1 MSKKRTIIL
10 LGILTAILPLTGF
23 PGAWRSFFTFV
34 FGVTISAL
42 AFIAYR
48 NGERNEPLE
57 KKENSFTENTAPKI
71 ATSDSSTTMSG
82 VASSD
87 AKDSGEIMGSI

>member
-34 FGVTISAL
+34 FGVAISAL

-48 NGERNEPLE
+48 SGERSEPLE
-57 KKENSFTENTAPKI
+57 KKENSFTENMVPKI
-71 ATSDSSTTMSG
+71 ATNNSSTTIG
-82 VASSD
+82 D
-87 AKDSGEIMGSI
+87 AVPGDNKEPGGFIGSI